1 MQINSSAAYASAISL
16 SQGRSQMQVD
26 QLKQSSEQSGQ
37 VTSLLAGGGSGGG
50 STKPAASGG
59 RGQIVDITA

>member
-16 SQGRSQMQVD
+16 SQGRSQMQTE
-26 QLKQSSEQSGQ
+26 QIKQSSEQSTQ
-37 VTSLLAGGGSGGG
+37 VASLLGGGTDAPKSAP
-50 STKPAASGG
+50 TGG

>member
-16 SQGRSQMQVD
+16 SQGRSQLQTE
-26 QLKQSSEQSGQ
+26 QIKQSSQQDTQ
-37 VTSLLAGGGSGGG
+37 VTSLLASGTG
-50 STKPAASGG
+50 STKAAPTGG

>member
-16 SQGRSQMQVD
+16 SQGRSQMQAD
-26 QLKQSSEQSGQ
+26 QLKQSSEQSSQ
-37 VTSLLAGGGSGGG
+37 VTSLLAGGNGG
-50 STKPAASGG
+50 TKPSPTGG